1 MEGLWDVFSRR
12 GPMKA
17 SILDLRYKTR
27 DILAALANGE
37 KVTVTERG
45 KERGVILPSADREH
59 VRVLED
65 PFFGMK
71 SAPDICVEEIMDNLR
86 GKRHDL

>member
-1 MEGLWDVFSRR
+1 
-12 GPMKA
+12 MKA

-37 KVTVTERG
+37 KVTERG

-59 VRVLED
+59 VSVIED

-71 SAPDICVEEIMDNLR
+71 SAPDISVEEIMDNLR

>member
-1 MEGLWDVFSRR
+1 
-12 GPMKA
+12 MKA

-37 KVTVTERG
+37 KVT
-45 KERGVILPSADREH
+45 
-59 VRVLED
+59 ED

-71 SAPDICVEEIMDNLR
+71 SAPDISVEEIMDNLR